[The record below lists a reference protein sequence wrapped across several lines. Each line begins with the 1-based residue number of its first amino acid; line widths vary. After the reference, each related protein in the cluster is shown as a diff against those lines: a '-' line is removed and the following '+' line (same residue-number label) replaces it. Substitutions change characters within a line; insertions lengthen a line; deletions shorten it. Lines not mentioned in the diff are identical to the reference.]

1 MTKSRLEAF
10 SDGVLAIIITIMILE
25 IKAPEST
32 EWHSLLELLP
42 KFLSY
47 ILSFIYVG
55 IYWNNHH
62 HMFQAIKNG
71 VTGTILWSNL
81 GLLFWLSLIPVATA
95 WMGEHNFEQNP
106 VILYGFVLLM
116 NAVCY
121 WILVKLIIKNE
132 GNSSHFAKAIGNDLK
147 GKLSVV
153 FYILG
158 ITFSFIRSEFGILFY
173 AIVAFMWLIPDKRI
187 EKLYNS

>member
-1 MTKSRLEAF
+1 MSKSRLEAF
-10 SDGVLAIIITIMILE
+10 SDGVSAIIITIIILG
-25 IKAPEST
+25 IKPPEST
-32 EWHSLLELLP
+32 EWYALLELLP

-62 HMFQAIKNG
+62 HMFQAVKNG
-71 VTGTILWSNL
+71 VKGNILWSNL
-81 GLLFWLSLIPVATA
+81 ALLFWLSLIPVATA

-116 NAVCY
+116 NAVSY
-121 WILVKLIIKNE
+121 FLVKLIIKNE
-132 GNSSHFAKAIGNDLK
+132 GNNSHFAKAIGNDLK

-158 ITFSFIRSEFGILFY
+158 ITFSFIRSEIGILLH
-173 AIVAFMWLIPDKRI
+173 AIVAIMWLIPDKRI
-187 EKLYNS
+187 AKMY

>member
-1 MTKSRLEAF
+1 
-10 SDGVLAIIITIMILE
+10 
-25 IKAPEST
+25 
-32 EWHSLLELLP
+32 
-42 KFLSY
+42 
-47 ILSFIYVG
+47 
-55 IYWNNHH
+55 
-62 HMFQAIKNG
+62 
-71 VTGTILWSNL
+71 
-81 GLLFWLSLIPVATA
+81 
-95 WMGEHNFEQNP
+95 MGELNFEQNP

-173 AIVAFMWLIPDKRI
+173 VIVTFMWLIPDKRI
-187 EKLYNS
+187 EKLHKS

>member
-1 MTKSRLEAF
+1 
-10 SDGVLAIIITIMILE
+10 
-25 IKAPEST
+25 
-32 EWHSLLELLP
+32 
-42 KFLSY
+42 
-47 ILSFIYVG
+47 
-55 IYWNNHH
+55 
-62 HMFQAIKNG
+62 
-71 VTGTILWSNL
+71 
-81 GLLFWLSLIPVATA
+81 
-95 WMGEHNFEQNP
+95 MGEHNFEQNP

-116 NAVCY
+116 NAVSY
-121 WILVKLIIKNE
+121 FLVKLIIKNE

-187 EKLYNS
+187 EKLYKS